1 MPILKLATQVILGG
15 KLSDMGYGTG
25 LYKKSKLVAVKM
37 PVFSFEK
44 LIDAD
49 TSLGPEMKST
59 GEVLGVSPDY
69 AEALYKA
76 FLGAGLKLHP
86 HGKVLCSVNNHDK
99 ASCASW
105 PRATKSWAII

>member
-1 MPILKLATQVILGG
+1 MAPAFTRRA
-15 KLSDMGYGTG
+15 S
-25 LYKKSKLVAVKM
+25 LVAVKM

-59 GEVLGVSPDY
+59 GEVLGVSPDC
-69 AEALYKA
+69 ARRSTRPSWAQ
-76 FLGAGLKLHP
+76 GLKLHP

-99 ASCASW
+99 AELRELAAGYEELGYHLM
-105 PRATKSWAII
+105 ATPALQRT